1 MSASSSQL
9 SPRTTIPGK
18 RLVLVGGG
26 VMLVVVISIV
36 VGFGA
41 FGRGRYVRSSKM
53 AEGRIQA
60 VNFARGLVACSDHT
74 LPATSKAVPATL
86 DHVAGHTYESVLAD
100 WSDPAFACAK
110 FAVAG
115 PQYFQYQWERMSPGR
130 GVVRAT
136 SDLDGDGVE
145 MRFSIAV
152 VCDENPARFACAL
165 GPLQESTESAQP
177 PP

>member
-1 MSASSSQL
+1 MSASNSEL

-18 RLVLVGGG
+18 RLVIVGGA
-26 VMLVVVISIV
+26 VMVVVIASIV
-36 VGFGA
+36 TGFGA

-60 VNFARGLVACSDHT
+60 VNFARGLLACSDRA
-74 LPATSKAVPATL
+74 LPPTSKAVPPTL

-100 WSDPAFACAK
+100 WTDPAFACAK

-115 PQYFQYQWERMSPGR
+115 PQYFQYQWERSSSGR

-136 SDLDGDGVE
+136 ADLDGDGVE
-145 MRFSIAV
+145 TRFTVAV
-152 VCDENPARFACAL
+152 ICDENPGKFACAL
-165 GPLQESTESAQP
+165 GPLQESSGGP
-177 PP
+177 